1 MARNAIPA
9 PIMHA
14 LAEAT
19 DKAFEWA
26 DNVAESGAQHPGRLA
41 IAAEVADHLRGFGYE
56 IQPITGEIPA
66 PVCTDCGGPGGYHAA
81 QCYEIER
88 PRSAAA
94 SCSCGC
100 PELPDAV
107 HRDYPAPCYVADEV
121 IEIPRGDGEPPYTMQ
136 VFR

>member
-1 MARNAIPA
+1 MAQNAIPA

-56 IQPITGEIPA
+56 IRPA
-66 PVCTDCGGPGGYHAA
+66 DEPEVYTCGGCGGPNGFHAPH
-81 QCYEIER
+81 CYTVEQ
-88 PRSAAA
+88 A
-94 SCSCGC
+94 
-100 PELPDAV
+100 
-107 HRDYPAPCYVADEV
+107 PAEV

-136 VFR
+136 VLR

>member
-1 MARNAIPA
+1 MAQNAIPA
-9 PIMHA
+9 PIMYA

-26 DNVAESGAQHPGRLA
+26 DNVAESGEQHPGRLA
-41 IAAEVADHLRGFGYE
+41 IAAEFADHLRGFGYE

-88 PRSAAA
+88 PRAAT

-100 PELPDAV
+100 PELPRTRCRCSDEHVAGAQARTV
-107 HRDYPAPCYVADEV
+107 GSMTGPCS
-121 IEIPRGDGEPPYTMQ
+121 RG
-136 VFR
+136 